1 MQSGPSLVETVVLG
15 AIQGIT
21 EFLPIS
27 SDGHLALA
35 QRFFGHEPSLA
46 LTVLLH
52 AGTLAATLIVLRDRV
67 FSAVREAFAALSA
80 PSTLQASQGGR
91 DAVAVLIATIPTG
104 IVGLALKHSVEAWSD
119 SPTIIGL
126 CLLGTTAAVLL
137 ASRAPEGRRTEPT
150 LGAAA
155 LIGVAQGLAALPGL
169 SRSACTIAALLWAG
183 VARPRAFELSFLLSL
198 PAVAGAL
205 LLEGRKAFGG
215 GSDPVNLLVGT
226 LVSFAFGVVALLA
239 LRRILSAG
247 RFAFFAV
254 YLVPLALACLAWGHA
269 AP

>member
-1 MQSGPSLVETVVLG
+1 MHLGPTLFETVVLG
-15 AIQGIT
+15 IIQGIT

-52 AGTLAATLIVLRDRV
+52 AGTLAATIVVLRERV
-67 FSAVREAFAALSA
+67 MAGLREAFAALSA

-91 DAVAVLIATIPTG
+91 DAVAIIVATIPTG
-104 IVGLALKHSVEAWSD
+104 IVGLSLKHSVEAWSD
-119 SPTIIGL
+119 SPTIIGV
-126 CLLGTTAAVLL
+126 CLLGTAAAVIIG
-137 ASRAPEGRRTEPT
+137 SRAPVGKRTEPT
-150 LGAAA
+150 LSAAA
-155 LIGVAQGLAALPGL
+155 LVGVAQGLAALPGL

-183 VARPRAFELSFLLSL
+183 VGRQRAFELSFLLSL

-205 LLEGRKAFGG
+205 LLEGRKAFSEGT
-215 GSDPVNLLVGT
+215 DPLALVAGT

-239 LRRILSAG
+239 LKRILASG
-247 RFAFFAV
+247 RLAVFAV